1 MHTQHLLC
9 IDNAPDNVLDSAQVR
24 KAEARKLAP
33 TAGSIGGSWPVAP
46 SSTVAPSIRGP
57 AAPSSPSAG
66 SRLSIGG
73 PVASI
78 SPSWFLS
85 SKQAEGIERLAT
97 ATPAAAGLLSAKQVK
112 GVEGLFAPSATPAI
126 VVVRWF
132 PASTTTPSTTSND
145 TDANTTTASNNI
157 QFLHGIPIRHRRL
170 LSVEKL
176 LPDSRQFVHLLV

>member
-73 PVASI
+73 PGPVASI

-112 GVEGLFAPSATPAI
+112 GVEGLFAPSAPPSI

-132 PASTTTPSTTSND
+132 PASTTTPSTTIVGRSP
-145 TDANTTTASNNI
+145 TAASS
-157 QFLHGIPIRHRRL
+157 RRPC
-170 LSVEKL
+170 S
-176 LPDSRQFVHLLV
+176 